1 LLIIYDKEIIK
12 ICNQLGSYLMGRK
25 RRVFI
30 SETTEKQMEPQTE
43 NQNARQMEYK
53 NELKEAVQSRERI

>member
-1 LLIIYDKEIIK
+1 LIIYDKEIIK
-12 ICNQLGSYLMGRK
+12 ICNQLGSYLNGRK
-25 RRVFI
+25 DASSSR
-30 SETTEKQMEPQTE
+30 KQRKNKWNLKQQ

>member
-1 LLIIYDKEIIK
+1 MIKKLLKFVIS
-12 ICNQLGSYLMGRK
+12 LGVISWGEKDASSSRK
-25 RRVFI
+25 QR
-30 SETTEKQMEPQTE
+30 KNKWNLTE

>member
-1 LLIIYDKEIIK
+1 
-12 ICNQLGSYLMGRK
+12 MGRK

>member
-1 LLIIYDKEIIK
+1 MIKKLLKFVIS
-12 ICNQLGSYLMGRK
+12 LGVISWGEKDASSSRK
-25 RRVFI
+25 QRKNKWNL
-30 SETTEKQMEPQTE
+30 KQQ